1 MEVREAVSDVL
12 ARWRH
17 LAGALGVKPG
27 QTSTIEASNRG
38 AVERCMEESLLVWL
52 RMYLLASQDV
62 FIRSYIHL
70 MSTTQLDRSRS
81 PTMPCILL
89 VYRKSLPD
97 VRPLANNNGR
107 CTGAAHTV
115 ILIQRQH
122 AHKIAEG
129 ILDIDVSL
137 RRKRRRDYPDETLR
151 QTAYR

>member
-1 MEVREAVSDVL
+1 MFVKHFLYIRIIIEDDDYMEVREAVSDVL

-38 AVERCMEESLLVWL
+38 AVERCMEESDN
-52 RMYLLASQDV
+52 LLASQDV

-89 VYRKSLPD
+89 VL
-97 VRPLANNNGR
+97 LASGSGSDFYNGR
-107 CTGAAHTV
+107 CTYHSTTTRATSVYA
-115 ILIQRQH
+115 
-122 AHKIAEG
+122 
-129 ILDIDVSL
+129 
-137 RRKRRRDYPDETLR
+137 
-151 QTAYR
+151 

>member
-1 MEVREAVSDVL
+1 MFVKHFLYIRIIIEDDDYMEVREAVSDVL

-38 AVERCMEESLLVWL
+38 AVERCMEESDN
-52 RMYLLASQDV
+52 LLASQDV

-89 VYRKSLPD
+89 VISAR
-97 VRPLANNNGR
+97 
-107 CTGAAHTV
+107 AHNIRV
-115 ILIQRQH
+115 VQSFLS
-122 AHKIAEG
+122 
-129 ILDIDVSL
+129 SL
-137 RRKRRRDYPDETLR
+137 RTVVSFWFISHMTLNQSNRDTVHAILW
-151 QTAYR
+151 A

>member
-1 MEVREAVSDVL
+1 MFVKHFLYIRIIIEDDDYMEVGEAVSDVL

-38 AVERCMEESLLVWL
+38 AVERCMEESDN
-52 RMYLLASQDV
+52 LLASQDV

-89 VYRKSLPD
+89 VYIYRKI
-97 VRPLANNNGR
+97 AAR
-107 CTGAAHTV
+107 CTTRLARSRSPITV
-115 ILIQRQH
+115 RDLSIRPSIAYSAEAESALI
-122 AHKIAEG
+122 IASARG
-129 ILDIDVSL
+129 
-137 RRKRRRDYPDETLR
+137 
-151 QTAYR
+151 